1 MPAREKRWCHCGI
14 ALLAA
19 IATVALTSAPASAHD
34 EGRAPVGANDWS
46 CTPTAAHPEPVL
58 LVHGTWG
65 NQNSWDTLAPELKTH
80 GVCVFTLNYGHA
92 TASLR
97 GAAPGVFGTADMR
110 TSAKELAAFVDRVR
124 TATGAAKVDVVA
136 HSQGGPLVRQYLR
149 FEGGAHRED
158 PSRTSI
164 RRLISIAA
172 THHGT
177 TAEGLRYLLPS
188 GSAGAVADSLIARVL
203 GTAAAQQLIDSEFL
217 ATLNAAGDTEPGVAY
232 TAIASRVDRVVTPPE
247 ATFLRAG
254 PRAIVTNVWVQDVCP
269 TDTHHHG
276 ILPES
281 PAVSYLVH
289 RALDLPYRGTPCP
302 GG

>member
-14 ALLAA
+14 TLLAA
-19 IATVALTSAPASAHD
+19 IATAALTSAPASAHD

-65 NQNSWDTLAPELKTH
+65 NQNSWDTLAPELKAH
-80 GVCVFTLNYGHA
+80 EVCVFTLNYGHA

-254 PRAIVTNVWVQDVCP
+254 PRATVTNVWVQDVCP

-276 ILPES
+276 ILPDS

-289 RALDLPYRGTPCP
+289 RALGLPYRGTPCP
-302 GG
+302 AD